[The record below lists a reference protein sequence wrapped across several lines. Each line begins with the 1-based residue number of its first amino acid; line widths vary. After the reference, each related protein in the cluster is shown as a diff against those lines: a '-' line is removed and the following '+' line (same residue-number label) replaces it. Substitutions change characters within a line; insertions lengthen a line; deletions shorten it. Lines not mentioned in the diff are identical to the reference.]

1 MRACIAGAM
10 GERFTEALRLLHADE
25 VGTSLKNSRLAVKTE
40 FAQAWQAKRKGTK
53 QGVPQVSLQH
63 LVLKCFNYYD
73 IINTRLFN
81 YKFGGLFMTI
91 KQNKSQTILYAII
104 TFVVAVGLFGF
115 VIFDMRKLPHDYSFI
130 LDNTVVYWLF
140 KVPCLIGGFFSAAG
154 GGYLFKQ
161 MFSKKPLIEIC
172 DEYFY
177 DNSSAISL
185 GKIDWSEMESVYIK
199 GGFLNIKL
207 KNPDVYLKNKNWLQM
222 FMIKSN
228 YRLGYGDVCIS
239 PERFKKDRENFLNE
253 FTKRRAIDQ

>member
-1 MRACIAGAM
+1 
-10 GERFTEALRLLHADE
+10 
-25 VGTSLKNSRLAVKTE
+25 
-40 FAQAWQAKRKGTK
+40 
-53 QGVPQVSLQH
+53 
-63 LVLKCFNYYD
+63 
-73 IINTRLFN
+73 
-81 YKFGGLFMTI
+81 
-91 KQNKSQTILYAII
+91 
-104 TFVVAVGLFGF
+104 
-115 VIFDMRKLPHDYSFI
+115 MRKLPHDYSFI

-140 KVPCLIGGFFSAAG
+140 KVPCLIGGFFSATG
-154 GGYLFKQ
+154 GVYLFKQ

-239 PERFKKDRENFLNE
+239 SERFKKDKENFLNE